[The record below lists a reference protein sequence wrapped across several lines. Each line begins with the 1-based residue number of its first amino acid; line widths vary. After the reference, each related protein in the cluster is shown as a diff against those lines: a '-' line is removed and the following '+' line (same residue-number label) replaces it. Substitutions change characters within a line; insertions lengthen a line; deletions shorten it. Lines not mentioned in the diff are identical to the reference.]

1 MGAGGSVLSPN
12 DSEKVL
18 EYVRSK
24 YRVSPVETTQIV
36 KMCSKEVK
44 KLNKERQMNLFKYPN
59 DTEMEKRFILMDVNS
74 NGIVSLAEI
83 DKYIVELNPEYNNK
97 PALMRAYHAADLNN
111 DGFVNRKEYLDLWK
125 YIAYFNTLW
134 HKFEELDDNND
145 RRISYDEFYQLS
157 GKLFDTILNEK
168 EAKYIFNLMDQDHH
182 GMVLFKEFCGFM
194 VRRKIALE

>member
-18 EYVRSK
+18 EYVRNK
-24 YRVSPVETTQIV
+24 YRVSPEETTQIV
-36 KMCSKEVK
+36 KLCSKEVK
-44 KLNKERQMNLFKYPN
+44 KLNRERQNSKFKYPT
-59 DTEMEKRFILMDVNS
+59 DVEMETRFKIMDVNS
-74 NGIVSLAEI
+74 NGIISLAEI

-111 DGFVNRKEYLDLWK
+111 DGFVSKKEYLDLWK
-125 YIAYFNTLW
+125 YISYFNTLW

-157 GKLFDTILNEK
+157 NKLFETKLNEK
-168 EAKYIFNLMDQDHH
+168 ESKYLFNLMDQDKF